1 MAPVALESLGQNGD
15 ASAPLS
21 ASSQNRLS
29 ANQQLT
35 SGSDDKSNVIK
46 FNVTKN
52 ELYKLDDGYKTL
64 QRRQRG
70 LYFPLNMFIN
80 VQSLNVTEGY
90 WKIVNNS
97 NAITSDM
104 FAQSRV
110 FVLAG
115 PREKFTE
122 NEIDHLKRYLE
133 TGGSILVLLGEGG
146 EKR

>member
-70 LYFPLNMFIN
+70 LYIFLLNIH
-80 VQSLNVTEGY
+80 QCPIIEC
-90 WKIVNNS
+90 
-97 NAITSDM
+97 
-104 FAQSRV
+104 
-110 FVLAG
+110 
-115 PREKFTE
+115 
-122 NEIDHLKRYLE
+122 H
-133 TGGSILVLLGEGG
+133 
-146 EKR
+146 